1 MQTYPAPKTDG
12 RYQALHVPRNL
23 KTQTLTIST
32 KCGETNHLKEFKMSD
47 ADIACSKKQQI
58 DIIRL
63 QEPQTQGLLNLYTA
77 SYAGSNPKPPESFRR
92 DEGAPSGDKTG
103 AGGQNVQVAICAN
116 VF

>member
-1 MQTYPAPKTDG
+1 MQTYPA
-12 RYQALHVPRNL
+12 Q
-23 KTQTLTIST
+23 
-32 KCGETNHLKEFKMSD
+32 
-47 ADIACSKKQQI
+47 KKQQI

-63 QEPQTQGLLNLYTA
+63 QEPQTQGLLNLYTT